1 MSRYVIQA
9 ASLLACI
16 GLVACQT
23 QVSAPEPAAQRST
36 SVSAPQPA
44 QESARTSQGEAASPW
59 CRVTG
64 EVGARLV
71 CPLTLD
77 VSSASQGATGI
88 QFRVNWPSSAL
99 KFIGLESTACAP
111 GGAPCAAILSPP
123 SKAVGPQGH
132 SLVTN
137 PQDVTTADGQ
147 ATLMLYHSSN
157 PQAALA
163 GELGSLIFEARDTV
177 TGTEVTLDELV
188 ATSAAA
194 TTLTLRTAG
203 KTLQL
208 AP

>member
-1 MSRYVIQA
+1 
-9 ASLLACI
+9 
-16 GLVACQT
+16 
-23 QVSAPEPAAQRST
+23 
-36 SVSAPQPA
+36 
-44 QESARTSQGEAASPW
+44 
-59 CRVTG
+59 
-64 EVGARLV
+64 
-71 CPLTLD
+71 
-77 VSSASQGATGI
+77 
-88 QFRVNWPSSAL
+88 
-99 KFIGLESTACAP
+99 
-111 GGAPCAAILSPP
+111 
-123 SKAVGPQGH
+123 
-132 SLVTN
+132 VTN